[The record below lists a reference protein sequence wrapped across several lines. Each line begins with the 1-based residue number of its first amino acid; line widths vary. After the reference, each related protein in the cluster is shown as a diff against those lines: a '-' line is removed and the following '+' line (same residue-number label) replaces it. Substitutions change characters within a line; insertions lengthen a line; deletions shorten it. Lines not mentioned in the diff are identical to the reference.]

1 MNRIMSKSRAAKI
14 LLKPSQILPI
24 TRDSRSRLPLCALEK
39 SVAQDSFFSKKAIDR
54 KVVFLYY
61 PSRATPPS
69 FTSPK
74 SQSGH
79 EEYENSVALSANPS
93 LGFPG
98 LLAGCI
104 RPA

>member
-24 TRDSRSRLPLCALEK
+24 TRDSSSRLPLCALEK